1 MRESCSINKLL
12 VQLRADDIGLSGE
25 IRSSFKN
32 FLRMSTEDFENL
44 ICLVGPAVAKRHT
57 NFRNAIS
64 VTERL
69 AITLRFLATGDSY
82 HSLMYLSKISKQ
94 SISVIIPEVCKAL
107 IDSLSGDVQT
117 PTSETEW
124 KKISDDYE
132 KIWNFPHCLG
142 AMDGKHVVIEAPIH
156 SGSEFYNYKGTFSI
170 VLFAI
175 ANANYNFL
183 YASVGCQGRISDG
196 GVFKSTSFHKL
207 MEESALNRPKNCN
220 LLGRQLPVPYVL
232 VADDAFPLTTA
243 IMKPYSGHQEKHSKN
258 RVFNYRLSRARR
270 VVENVFEILA
280 AVFRVLRKPMLLQ
293 PEKAEKIV
301 LTCVLLHNNYL
312 RKNAKTRSSYNP
324 PGTFDKEDLETG
336 TIEPGSWR
344 RDSQP
349 SASFLPLMNIPRK
362 ASMEA
367 WAIRDEYA
375 EYFMTNQG
383 QVPWQ
388 LQYC

>member
-1 MRESCSINKLL
+1 
-12 VQLRADDIGLSGE
+12 
-25 IRSSFKN
+25 
-32 FLRMSTEDFENL
+32 
-44 ICLVGPAVAKRHT
+44 
-57 NFRNAIS
+57 
-64 VTERL
+64 
-69 AITLRFLATGDSY
+69 
-82 HSLMYLSKISKQ
+82 MYLSKISKQ

-107 IDSLSGDVQT
+107 IDSLSGDVQVCLT
-117 PTSETEW
+117 FFITSFVSISL
-124 KKISDDYE
+124 KI
-132 KIWNFPHCLG
+132 
-142 AMDGKHVVIEAPIH
+142 
-156 SGSEFYNYKGTFSI
+156 SI
-170 VLFAI
+170 VLFAII

-183 YASVGCQGRISDG
+183 YASVGCQGRVSDG
-196 GVFKSTSFHKL
+196 
-207 MEESALNRPKNCN
+207 
-220 LLGRQLPVPYVL
+220 
-232 VADDAFPLTTA
+232 ADDAFPLTTA

-270 VVENVFEILA
+270 VVQNVFGILA

-301 LTCVLLHNNYL
+301 LTCVLLHNYL

-324 PGTFDKEDLETG
+324 PGTFDKENLETG

-344 RDSQP
+344 RDPQP

-362 ASMEA
+362 ATMEA

>member
-1 MRESCSINKLL
+1 
-12 VQLRADDIGLSGE
+12 
-25 IRSSFKN
+25 
-32 FLRMSTEDFENL
+32 
-44 ICLVGPAVAKRHT
+44 
-57 NFRNAIS
+57 
-64 VTERL
+64 
-69 AITLRFLATGDSY
+69 
-82 HSLMYLSKISKQ
+82 
-94 SISVIIPEVCKAL
+94 
-107 IDSLSGDVQT
+107 
-117 PTSETEW
+117 
-124 KKISDDYE
+124 
-132 KIWNFPHCLG
+132 
-142 AMDGKHVVIEAPIH
+142 MDGKHVVIEAPIH

-196 GVFKSTSFHKL
+196 
-207 MEESALNRPKNCN
+207 
-220 LLGRQLPVPYVL
+220 
-232 VADDAFPLTTA
+232 ADDAFPLTTA

-270 VVENVFEILA
+270 VVENVFGILA

-301 LTCVLLHNNYL
+301 LTCVLLHNYL
-312 RKNAKTRSSYNP
+312 RKNEKTRSNYNP

-344 RDSQP
+344 RDPQP
-349 SASFLPLMNIPRK
+349 SASFLPLMNIPRR

-375 EYFMTNQG
+375 EYFMTNHG

>member
-1 MRESCSINKLL
+1 
-12 VQLRADDIGLSGE
+12 
-25 IRSSFKN
+25 
-32 FLRMSTEDFENL
+32 MSTEDFENL

-64 VTERL
+64 VTE
-69 AITLRFLATGDSY
+69 
-82 HSLMYLSKISKQ
+82 
-94 SISVIIPEVCKAL
+94 
-107 IDSLSGDVQT
+107 
-117 PTSETEW
+117 
-124 KKISDDYE
+124 
-132 KIWNFPHCLG
+132 
-142 AMDGKHVVIEAPIH
+142 

-270 VVENVFEILA
+270 VVENVFGILA

-301 LTCVLLHNNYL
+301 LTCVLLHNYL
-312 RKNAKTRSSYNP
+312 RKNEKTRSNYNP

-344 RDSQP
+344 RDPQP
-349 SASFLPLMNIPRK
+349 SASFLPLMNIPRR

-375 EYFMTNQG
+375 EYFMTNHG

>member
-1 MRESCSINKLL
+1 
-12 VQLRADDIGLSGE
+12 
-25 IRSSFKN
+25 
-32 FLRMSTEDFENL
+32 
-44 ICLVGPAVAKRHT
+44 
-57 NFRNAIS
+57 
-64 VTERL
+64 
-69 AITLRFLATGDSY
+69 
-82 HSLMYLSKISKQ
+82 
-94 SISVIIPEVCKAL
+94 
-107 IDSLSGDVQT
+107 
-117 PTSETEW
+117 
-124 KKISDDYE
+124 
-132 KIWNFPHCLG
+132 
-142 AMDGKHVVIEAPIH
+142 MDGKHVVIEAPIH

-207 MEESALNRPKNCN
+207 MEESAL
-220 LLGRQLPVPYVL
+220 PVPYVL

-243 IMKPYSGHQEKHSKN
+243 IMKP
-258 RVFNYRLSRARR
+258 RARR
-270 VVENVFEILA
+270 VVENVFGILA

-301 LTCVLLHNNYL
+301 LTCVLLHNYL
-312 RKNAKTRSSYNP
+312 RKNEKTRSNYNP

-344 RDSQP
+344 RDPQP
-349 SASFLPLMNIPRK
+349 SASFLPLMNIPRR

-375 EYFMTNQG
+375 EYFMTNHG